1 MDDDAVDSVIFVT
14 VVPTF
19 LPRRE
24 LAEGLL
30 RLLAEEG
37 YKEKKPVC
45 ICIMAG
51 NYVWECRQILE
62 RGGIHTF
69 DTPAHC
75 VKAMSHMTAYGQ
87 FLKRQEEEADE

>member
-1 MDDDAVDSVIFVT
+1 MDDEATDSVIFVT

-24 LAEGLL
+24 LAEGLIH
-30 RLLAEEG
+30 LLVEEG
-37 YKEKKPVC
+37 YQKKKPVC

-62 RGGIHTF
+62 RAGIHTF

-87 FLKRQEEEADE
+87 FLKEQEEEADE